1 MVNEKVYS
9 VSELCEELHISNWT
23 LIHWYDLQQLQM
35 KEGLIDK
42 PYLPEPLR
50 LSDQRG
56 KPRRWTESMVEALRQ
71 YQKNIVVGRNG
82 IYGAYSNPNHK
93 NTKKYQKTFDKT
105 V

>member
-1 MVNEKVYS
+1 MVDEKMYSVNEICA
-9 VSELCEELHISNWT
+9 ELNISIFT
-23 LIHWYDLQQLQM
+23 LSHWYDLQQAQI

-56 KPRRWTESMVEALRQ
+56 KPRRWTESMVEELRK
-71 YQKNIVVGRNG
+71 YQSNIVVGRNG

-93 NTKKYQKTFDKT
+93 NTRKYQKTFDK
-105 V
+105 